1 MSTIPLSVLD
11 LIPVSS
17 GQDAGRAVA
26 NTLDLARRA
35 EAAGY
40 HRYWIAE
47 HHLNDGV
54 IGSAPVVAIALV
66 AAATSSIRVG
76 SGAVLAGNHTPL
88 SLVEQFGLIDA
99 AHPGRLDLGLG
110 RSANRRPVDG
120 SPSSPPASL
129 QRADIAP
136 RAANG
141 LPLPPP
147 PSLAG
152 LFGSDRYAAQQRL
165 LSRGTVEQ
173 EYADQ
178 VAEILALLDGS
189 HRIGDVE
196 VHASP
201 GEGADLAVWIL
212 GSSGGESA
220 RLAGRLGLPFGA
232 NYHVAPQRVIE
243 AVEAY
248 RSAFVP
254 SPRLAE
260 PRVIVSAD
268 VLVADTDEV
277 AAHLAAGYGP
287 WVHSI
292 RSGAG
297 AIRYPTPR
305 EAAEIPWGN
314 EEHELVADRLATR
327 FVGGPAT
334 VTAGLRQLTDATGAD
349 ELLITSIAHD
359 HDDRVRSHE
368 LLAEH
373 WRNS

>member
-1 MSTIPLSVLD
+1 MSAIPLSVLD
-11 LIPVSS
+11 LIPISS
-17 GQDAGRAVA
+17 GQNAGQAVA
-26 NTLDLARRA
+26 NSLDLARRA

-54 IGSAPVVAIALV
+54 VGSAPIVAIALV

-76 SGAVLAGNHTPL
+76 SGAVLAGNYTPL
-88 SLVEQFGLIDA
+88 ALVEQFGLIDA

-110 RSANRRPVDG
+110 RSANRRPTAG
-120 SPSSPPASL
+120 RAASPPASL
-129 QRADIAP
+129 QRADIPP

-152 LFGSDRYAAQQRL
+152 LFGSDRYTAQQRL

-173 EYADQ
+173 DYADQ

-189 HRIGDVE
+189 HHVDGIE

-201 GEGADLAVWIL
+201 GEAADIAVWIL

-220 RLAGRLGLPFGA
+220 QLAGRLGLPFGA

-243 AVEAY
+243 AVESY
-248 RSAFVP
+248 RAAFVP
-254 SPRLAE
+254 SAALAQ

-268 VLVADTDEV
+268 VLVADSDD
-277 AAHLAAGYGP
+277 AANRLAAGYGP

-297 AIRYPTPR
+297 AIRYPTPT
-305 EAAEIPWGN
+305 EGAEIQWGK

-327 FVGGPAT
+327 FVGSPAT
-334 VTAGLRQLTDATGAD
+334 VVAGLRQLTEATGAD

-359 HDDRVRSHE
+359 HADRVRSHE